1 MLILSD
7 ASTCRHIPLHSISLF
22 WSVCA
27 MRLAHCNLLWM
38 RFKFFY
44 LFACFVNLF
53 KTTLWFLRP
62 FEPLLFILALS
73 LSVMILFL
81 QQHKSPKEI
90 QENETVAH
98 LALNAFCCGWQ
109 LCQTSFVY
117 HMYVLLYHMIC
128 ILYVCVCVGIHIC
141 KIHTSLSSI
150 FAVINCK
157 WCKSY
162 SLSLVPLV
170 HVWVVPRAPQLSLPI
185 SQLSRLPQGL
195 HTAST
200 HAHTCKYVCV
210 HICM

>member
-27 MRLAHCNLLWM
+27 MRLAHCNSLWM
-38 RFKFFY
+38 RFKFF
-44 LFACFVNLF
+44 LFVRMFCELVQNHFMISASFWAVVVYSRSLS
-53 KTTLWFLRP
+53 
-62 FEPLLFILALS
+62 LS

-117 HMYVLLYHMIC
+117 HMYALLYHMIC
-128 ILYVCVCVGIHIC
+128 ILCVCVCW
-141 KIHTSLSSI
+141 
-150 FAVINCK
+150 N
-157 WCKSY
+157 SY
-162 SLSLVPLV
+162 LQNSYFSFIYFRSYKL
-170 HVWVVPRAPQLSLPI
+170 
-185 SQLSRLPQGL
+185 
-195 HTAST
+195 
-200 HAHTCKYVCV
+200 
-210 HICM
+210 

>member
-1 MLILSD
+1 MPPHADTFHSTPFHFFDPFVQCAWPTVTYYEWDLS
-7 ASTCRHIPLHSISLF
+7 
-22 WSVCA
+22 
-27 MRLAHCNLLWM
+27 
-38 RFKFFY
+38 FFY

-62 FEPLLFILALS
+62 FEPLLFILSLF

-128 ILYVCVCVGIHIC
+128 ILCVCVCW
-141 KIHTSLSSI
+141 
-150 FAVINCK
+150 N
-157 WCKSY
+157 SY
-162 SLSLVPLV
+162 LQNSYFSFIYFRSYKL
-170 HVWVVPRAPQLSLPI
+170 
-185 SQLSRLPQGL
+185 
-195 HTAST
+195 
-200 HAHTCKYVCV
+200 
-210 HICM
+210 